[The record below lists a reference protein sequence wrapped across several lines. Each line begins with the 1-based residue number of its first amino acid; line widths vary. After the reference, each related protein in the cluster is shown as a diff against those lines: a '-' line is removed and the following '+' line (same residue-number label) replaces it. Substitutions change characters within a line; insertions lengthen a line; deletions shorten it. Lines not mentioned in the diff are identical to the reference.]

1 MTKPTDIHTIFPPL
15 SRNEC
20 LDKLREDNQ
29 LYQKYNSLNTHW
41 KEEFLDFMSGK
52 KTLPLTYDP
61 IFKKLF
67 NPEIYPER
75 LSDLISSIMDI
86 LVQLGDGSLANVEV
100 QKIPYMFPAERMSCY
115 SSDLVLRQYSRVKG
129 EKGKAFTYKDMRPVY
144 TIIFFEKSLPE
155 FKAPVLNGKYLHFGK
170 TVFDTGLELELLQ
183 RFYLI
188 SLDVFN
194 ENKYPLDK
202 NNRVTAW
209 LSLLA
214 TRNVDDLTEILAVYP
229 WLEAIYQDMAS
240 YLHKPEEVLTMFSD
254 ALKIL
259 DNNTVQYMID
269 EMQNTI
275 NDQKAQLSDKD
286 SQLADKDSQ
295 LTDMHSQ
302 LADKDSLINN
312 QAAEIV
318 ALKKQLAAQQK

>member
-1 MTKPTDIHTIFPPL
+1 MHLLILLVIIVD
-15 SRNEC
+15 
-20 LDKLREDNQ
+20 
-29 LYQKYNSLNTHW
+29 
-41 KEEFLDFMSGK
+41 FLHF
-52 KTLPLTYDP
+52 LWYDA

-75 LSDLISSIMDI
+75 LSDLISSIISIPVTVIRALPLQESILEGNALLIMDI
-86 LVQLGDGSLANVEV
+86 LVQLEDGSLANVEV

-129 EKGKAFTYKDMRPVY
+129 EKGKAFTY
-144 TIIFFEKSLPE
+144 T
-155 FKAPVLNGKYLHFGK
+155 
-170 TVFDTGLELELLQ
+170 
-183 RFYLI
+183 
-188 SLDVFN
+188 
-194 ENKYPLDK
+194 
-202 NNRVTAW
+202 
-209 LSLLA
+209 
-214 TRNVDDLTEILAVYP
+214 VYP

-259 DNNTVQYMID
+259 DHNTVQYMID

-275 NDQKAQLSDKD
+275 DDQKAQLSDKDSQLADKD

-302 LADKDSLINN
+302 LADKDSQI
-312 QAAEIV
+312 A
-318 ALKKQLAAQQK
+318 ALKAQLLSQQK